1 MFNVLKRHQ
10 WQLGLVKIK
19 ENKMEGHINKLCVFG
34 MFKKKNKIKYNNVCP
49 MCMTIL
55 YTQSSTKKKK
65 MRKIQR
71 GQFMDTHTYTQWQTI
86 NFYEGHIRQTRI

>member
-65 MRKIQR
+65 WERYSVASSWI
-71 GQFMDTHTYTQWQTI
+71 HT
-86 NFYEGHIRQTRI
+86 HIRNDRQ